1 MNDED
6 IVKLVQ
12 NGDIE
17 IFGVLIERYE
27 EKMLRYARKFLFGTD
42 SATDLVQDVFTKA
55 YINISG
61 FDTAKRFSPWLYR
74 IAHNCFINELKKNKR
89 EPVPMFD
96 MDIFFPNYPQN
107 DTPETEVI
115 RNELKKT
122 LGDCINNIDYKYK
135 EVLILYYYEEL
146 SYKEI
151 SDILHIPVATIG
163 MRISRGKEAMKKII
177 LKEQEI

>member
-1 MNDED
+1 M
-6 IVKLVQ
+6 
-12 NGDIE
+12 
-17 IFGVLIERYE
+17 
-27 EKMLRYARKFLFGTD
+27 
-42 SATDLVQDVFTKA
+42 
-55 YINISG
+55 
-61 FDTAKRFSPWLYR
+61 
-74 IAHNCFINELKKNKR
+74 
-89 EPVPMFD
+89 
-96 MDIFFPNYPQN
+96 
-107 DTPETEVI
+107 I